1 MYTTPKPSGDKQLPL
16 DVWTTVTILNL
27 VPGYE
32 QIVYDYVRV
41 FGKLKAG
48 HEVGKVRIRALRD
61 GHTEFLADGKTKNPK
76 FDETANHDVAVV
88 ADYAGN
94 FTWCV
99 PTPWIGAR
107 RQDSLHWQVKP
118 SMYVASGSAASS
130 RHAANMSNLPT

>member
-1 MYTTPKPSGDKQLPL
+1 MFTTPKPSSDKPLPL

-48 HEVGKVRIRALRD
+48 HDVGKVRIRALRD
-61 GHTEFLADGKTKNPK
+61 GIPEGQKG

-88 ADYAGN
+88 ADENGN
-94 FTWCV
+94 FTWCI

-107 RQDSLHWQVKP
+107 RQNSLHWQVKP
-118 SMYVASGSAASS
+118 SLYVASASAASS